1 MPKIIPELRERFIAS
16 ARRRL
21 LEGDSHDITMRQVAR
36 DCHTATGTVYNYFP
50 SKESL
55 LAAAM
60 MEDWLECCRSMRSD
74 AFAQEEPFAALRATA
89 SALRRFTGRYAPIW
103 RNYATSRNNISEL
116 NLRHHQ
122 VVEEI
127 ASAVQETLERFEVE
141 RDSCLSEV
149 LGELILYA
157 SRSDDGFARI
167 SFALQKILGRDP
179 S

>member
-21 LEGDSHDITMRQVAR
+21 LEGDSHDITVRQVAR

-74 AFAQEEPFAALRATA
+74 ALKQEEPFAALRATA

-103 RNYATSRNNISEL
+103 RNYATSGNNISEL

-127 ASAVQETLERFEVE
+127 AGAVQETLERFEVE